1 MDYGINQDV
10 FFGTVTNTS
19 MGVMNAFKLTP
30 APEAV
35 MAATTKSMAEGLGL
49 ETSTSSYMY
58 FEDANNDG
66 VVDFIPLVKLTSSG
80 ELALD
85 NNQIQIRNYCLGWME
100 RVVTGQLPASHF
112 MKTQYTINR
121 WTFRYLNSPETVTSM
136 LTQNCMNGQTAHP
149 VRWPIRVCH
158 GNTLHGRFGPN
169 LMMQP
174 KILLQYGQI
183 WYSPIMMT
191 TGGNYFIK
199 TGSIQWET
207 IFPIRQAH

>member
-1 MDYGINQDV
+1 
-10 FFGTVTNTS
+10 

-35 MAATTKSMAEGLGL
+35 MAATRLNSMAEGLGL

-112 MKTQYTINR
+112 MKTQYTIQQVDIPLLELAR
-121 WTFRYLNSPETVTSM
+121 NSYFH
-136 LTQNCMNGQTAHP
+136 AHP
-149 VRWPIRVCH
+149 ELYEWPDGTSSEVAYSS
-158 GNTLHGRFGPN
+158 LPW
-169 LMMQP
+169 
-174 KILLQYGQI
+174 QI
-183 WYSPIMMT
+183 PFT
-191 TGGNYFIK
+191 DGLAPT
-199 TGSIQWET
+199 
-207 IFPIRQAH
+207 

>member
-66 VVDFIPLVKLTSSG
+66 VVDFIPLVKLHPPESWLSTIIKSKS
-80 ELALD
+80 
-85 NNQIQIRNYCLGWME
+85 RNYCLGWME

-112 MKTQYTINR
+112 MKTQYTIEQVDIP
-121 WTFRYLNSPETVTSM
+121 L
-136 LTQNCMNGQTAHP
+136 A
-149 VRWPIRVCH
+149 
-158 GNTLHGRFGPN
+158 
-169 LMMQP
+169 
-174 KILLQYGQI
+174 
-183 WYSPIMMT
+183 
-191 TGGNYFIK
+191 
-199 TGSIQWET
+199 
-207 IFPIRQAH
+207 